1 MKKLRVMRVAIATSA
16 ILAVIVELG
25 AGHKFG

>member
-1 MKKLRVMRVAIATSA
+1 MKKLRIMRVAVAMSA
-16 ILAVIVELG
+16 IAAVIVELG

>member
-1 MKKLRVMRVAIATSA
+1 MKKLRVMRVAMAMSA
-16 ILAVIVELG
+16 IAAVIVELG